1 MADKI
6 TLATVSELQ
15 AFPSA
20 AANINSNSAI
30 ITAAMDNTLSRDGTS
45 PNQMGANLDMNSFQI
60 LNIANLT
67 LINVPTSSS
76 GLPTG
81 TIWNNAGALHIV

>member
-20 AANINSNSAI
+20 AAAINSNSAI
-30 ITAAMDNTLSRDGTS
+30 ITAAIDNTLSRDGTS

-67 LINVPTSSS
+67 LQNVPTSSA

-81 TIWNNAGALHIV
+81 TVWNNNGVLNIV

>member
-20 AANINSNSAI
+20 AAAINSNSAI
-30 ITAAMDNTLSRDGTS
+30 ITAAMDNTLSWDGTS
-45 PNQMGANLDMNSFQI
+45 PNQMSANLDMNSFQI
-60 LNIANLT
+60 LNLANLVLT
-67 LINVPTSSS
+67 NVPISS
-76 GLPTG
+76 TG
-81 TIWNNAGALHIV
+81 IPSVTIWNNNGVLNIV